1 MLNVAATV
9 TVAWLVVKS
18 AVASS
23 ESSVT
28 ESIETIVTVGAVASP
43 IIVKSLVA
51 ALVFPAESVSLTLS
65 WYVVPSAILAS
76 KVQSVPETVA
86 APSELPPLKTSTV
99 EPEVFVP
106 LKVKLVSLVVSP
118 EDKLPV
124 TDPILSFAAVNI
136 AVGAMVSIVIVL
148 VISFAV
154 AVPPL
159 DCEMVIT
166 SEPSPIAV
174 TSASTTKRFQYPK
187 PSTVAVLPSV
197 VNVIPLSK
205 DNVIKSPTLP

>member
-1 MLNVAATV
+1 MP
-9 TVAWLVVKS
+9 
-18 AVASS
+18 
-23 ESSVT
+23 
-28 ESIETIVTVGAVASP
+28 ETI
-43 IIVKSLVA
+43 
-51 ALVFPAESVSLTLS
+51 
-65 WYVVPSAILAS
+65 
-76 KVQSVPETVA
+76 A
-86 APSELPPLKTSTV
+86 APSELLPLKTSTV

-106 LKVKLVSLVVSP
+106 LKVKVVSLVVSP

-136 AVGAMVSIVIVL
+136 AVGATASIVIVL

-159 DCEMVIT
+159 DCAMVIT

-174 TSASTTKRFQYPK
+174 TSASTTKILQYPK

-205 DNVIKSPTLP
+205 DKVIKSPTLPSPLI